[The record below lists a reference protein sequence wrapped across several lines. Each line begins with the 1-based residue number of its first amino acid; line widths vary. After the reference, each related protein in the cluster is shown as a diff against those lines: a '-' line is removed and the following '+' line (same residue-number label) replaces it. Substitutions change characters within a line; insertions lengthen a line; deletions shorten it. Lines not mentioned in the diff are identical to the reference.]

1 MFRRPSRST
10 LTDTLFPYT
19 TLFRSTILNLVP
31 RFHDVDAGRITV
43 DGQDVRDVT
52 LASLR
57 AAIGIVTQE
66 PALFDDTV
74 RANIAYG
81 RPDAT
86 EDEIVA
92 AARSAAAHDFI
103 MALPEGYETL
113 VGEQGLRL
121 SGGQRQRIAIARTE
135 ERRVGKGCVHKG
147 RYRGAP
153 DP

>member
-92 AARSAAAHDFI
+92 AARSR
-103 MALPEGYETL
+103 P
-113 VGEQGLRL
+113 
-121 SGGQRQRIAIARTE
+121 E
-135 ERRVGKGCVHKG
+135 ERRDGQECVSTCRSRRSPYHSKKNNN
-147 RYRGAP
+147 Y
-153 DP
+153 